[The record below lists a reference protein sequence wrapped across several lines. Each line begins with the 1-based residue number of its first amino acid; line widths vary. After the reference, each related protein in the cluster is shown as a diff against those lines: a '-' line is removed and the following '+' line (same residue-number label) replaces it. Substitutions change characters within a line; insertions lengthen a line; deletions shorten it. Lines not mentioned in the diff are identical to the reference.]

1 MESTTTTSLLCGRVA
16 LVSEP
21 YRCSLRIYGPTQNR
35 HGRPTTWSEWDEPG
49 SQAGMSLDRP
59 RELLTDDEKRRLGD
73 AMLRPAREVLD
84 AEYPGG
90 YSTAVA
96 EPTEW
101 LLAEDPRH

>member
-1 MESTTTTSLLCGRVA
+1 RIVSAEGRYTTSQDL
-16 LVSEP
+16 
-21 YRCSLRIYGPTQNR
+21 T
-35 HGRPTTWSEWDEPG
+35 PG
-49 SQAGMSLDRP
+49 SQADMSLDRP

-73 AMLRPAREVLD
+73 AMLRRAREVLD

>member
-1 MESTTTTSLLCGRVA
+1 
-16 LVSEP
+16 
-21 YRCSLRIYGPTQNR
+21 QNR

-49 SQAGMSLDRP
+49 SQADMSLDRP

-73 AMLRPAREVLD
+73 AMLRRAREVLD